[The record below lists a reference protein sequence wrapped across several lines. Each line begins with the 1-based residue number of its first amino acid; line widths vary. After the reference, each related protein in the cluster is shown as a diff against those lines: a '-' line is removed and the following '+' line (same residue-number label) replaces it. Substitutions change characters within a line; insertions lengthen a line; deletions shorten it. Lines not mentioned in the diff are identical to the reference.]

1 MESESC
7 QLTRF
12 SSHCRKIHMFF
23 PDWFYQANAR
33 KKLQIFK
40 YGNMICISKW
50 LHRLT
55 RAHSPLL
62 CAMDK

>member
-40 YGNMICISKW
+40 
-50 LHRLT
+50 
-55 RAHSPLL
+55 
-62 CAMDK
+62 